1 MNNPNMYTNKQNK
14 PGYFKYFAIWGIV
27 ALIIGF
33 FIFLALNNG
42 STNSYT
48 WNVNEYQYALTGE
61 DRTAVE
67 GVAGSGQYDDI
78 EEQEA
83 FAEKYGFDRNNITE
97 VTVELG
103 YMKSNVVVIY
113 ETSTA
118 GKMAKATFEWSSYEN
133 NTYTVLVEDAIATLD
148 SHFKDKGI
156 EYKVVRKDTTNQF
169 TFGDFLITGLP
180 LIIMIVIGVVLVRSM
195 MKAQGGNN
203 QAFDFGKS
211 KARLEDASKIRF
223 SDVAGCEDEKEEMK
237 EVVDYL
243 KNPKKY
249 AKAGARI
256 PKGVILKGYPG
267 TGKTLLAKAVAGEAS
282 VPFYYISGSDFL
294 EMFVGVGASRVRD
307 MFKKAR
313 MTAPCIVFID
323 EIDAIGRQR
332 GTGLG
337 GGHDERE
344 QTLNQLLVEMDGF
357 ENNSG
362 VIVLAA
368 TNRVDVLD
376 PALLRPGRFD
386 RQIEVSLPD
395 VKGREEILKVHARNK
410 QLSSD
415 VSLEAV
421 AKRTPG
427 FSGAQLEN
435 VLNEAAILSVRE
447 NHNYITSADIDEAID
462 RVMAGPAKKTKIM
475 PENRKKIVAYHE
487 SGHAVIGLKEP
498 YAGKVEKITIIPRGE
513 AEGYVLY
520 TPNDDGYLQTKNELT
535 ARIVSSLAG
544 RASEE
549 IFFDDVTTGA
559 VADIESATN
568 VARAMVTRFGMS
580 SLGPIKYEQ
589 SQSEIFLG
597 RDYGAAP
604 RVSGAVAN
612 EIDVEVRKIIH
623 ECLEK
628 AKQILL
634 ENKDLLILIAEAL
647 LKYETITSDEID
659 FLVKY
664 NSLDAYD
671 AYKANKTKGSKKTTE
686 VVEEKAPENPLDQVV
701 ENPLDKEVDN
711 PLDNND

>member
-61 DRTAVE
+61 SDSAHLDE
-67 GVAGSGQYDDI
+67 I
-78 EEQEA
+78 EEKEA
-83 FAEKYGFDRNNITE
+83 FAEKYNFNRDNITD
-97 VTVELG
+97 VTIELG

-113 ETSTA
+113 NIPST
-118 GKMAKATFEWSSYEN
+118 GNKAKATFEWSSYEN
-133 NTYTVLVEDAIATLD
+133 NIYTVLVEDAIAELD
-148 SHFKDKGI
+148 SYFKDNGYA
-156 EYKVVRKDTTNQF
+156 YKVTRKDTTNQF
-169 TFGDFLITGLP
+169 TFADFLITGLP

-195 MKAQGGNN
+195 MKANGGNN
-203 QAFDFGKS
+203 QTFDFGKS

-435 VLNEAAILSVRE
+435 VLNEAAILSVRQ
-447 NHNYITSADIDEAID
+447 NHAYITSLDIDEAID

-475 PENRKKIVAYHE
+475 PEKRKKIVAYHE

-580 SLGPIKYEQ
+580 TLGPIKYEQ

-597 RDYGAAP
+597 RDYGAASK
-604 RVSGAVAN
+604 VSGAVAH

-628 AKQILL
+628 AKQILI

-647 LKYETITSDEID
+647 LKYETITADEID

-671 AYKANKTKGSKKTTE
+671 AYKANKSKGSKKQTE
-686 VVEEKAPENPLDQVV
+686 VVEEKVTENPLDKVV
-701 ENPLDKEVDN
+701 ENPLDKEVEN
-711 PLDNND
+711 PLDNNN

>member
-14 PGYFKYFAIWGIV
+14 PGYFKYFAIWGII
-27 ALIIGF
+27 ALMIGF

-42 STNSYT
+42 STNAYT
-48 WNVNEYQYALTGE
+48 WNVNEYQYALTDE
-61 DRTAVE
+61 DNGNLYFDTQDE
-67 GVAGSGQYDDI
+67 KTK
-78 EEQEA
+78 
-83 FAEKYGFDRNNITE
+83 FAETYDFSRQNITDIKI
-97 VTVELG
+97 ELG
-103 YMKSNVVVIY
+103 YMTSSVVVTY
-113 ETSTA
+113 NAVSTN
-118 GKMAKATFEWSSYEN
+118 KVSTATFEWSSYEN
-133 NTYTVLVEDAIATLD
+133 NIYTVLVEDAIAALD
-148 SHFKDKGI
+148 SEGYEFKLT
-156 EYKVVRKDTTNQF
+156 RKDTTNQF
-169 TFGDFLITGLP
+169 TFADFLITGLP
-180 LIIMIVIGVVLVRSM
+180 LILMIVVGVVLVRSM

-203 QAFDFGKS
+203 QTFDFGKS

-223 SDVAGCEDEKEEMK
+223 TDVAGCEDEKEEMK

-395 VKGREEILKVHARNK
+395 IKGREAILKVHARNK

-447 NHNYITSADIDEAID
+447 NHTYITTADIDEAID

-487 SGHAVIGLKEP
+487 AGHAVIGLKEKH
-498 YAGKVEKITIIPRGE
+498 AGKVEKITIIPRGE

-559 VADIESATN
+559 VADIESATS
-568 VARAMVTRFGMS
+568 VARAMVTRLGMS

-589 SQSEIFLG
+589 SQGEIFLG
-597 RDYGAAP
+597 RDYGSAS

-612 EIDVEVRKIIH
+612 EIDAEVRKIIH
-623 ECLEK
+623 ECLAR
-628 AKQILL
+628 AKEILL

-647 LKYETITSDEID
+647 LKYETITSEEID
-659 FLVKY
+659 FIVKY

-671 AYKANKTKGSKKTTE
+671 AYKANTSKGSKKTAE
-686 VVEEKAPENPLDQVV
+686 VKEEVV
-701 ENPLDKEVDN
+701 ENPLDKEVEN
-711 PLDNND
+711 PLDKVVENPLDKQNDEQGN

>member
-61 DRTAVE
+61 SDSAHLDE
-67 GVAGSGQYDDI
+67 I
-78 EEQEA
+78 EEKDA
-83 FAEKYGFDRNNITE
+83 FAEKYNFNRDNITD
-97 VTVELG
+97 VTIELG

-113 ETSTA
+113 NIPST
-118 GKMAKATFEWSSYEN
+118 GSKAKATFEWSSYEN
-133 NTYTVLVEDAIATLD
+133 NIYTVLVEDAIAELD
-148 SHFKDKGI
+148 SYYKDNGYA
-156 EYKVVRKDTTNQF
+156 YKVTRKDTTNQF

-203 QAFDFGKS
+203 QTFDFGKS

-435 VLNEAAILSVRE
+435 VLNEAAILSVRQ
-447 NHNYITSADIDEAID
+447 NHAYITSLDIDEAID

-475 PENRKKIVAYHE
+475 PEKRKKIVAYHE

-535 ARIVSSLAG
+535 ARIISSLAG

-580 SLGPIKYEQ
+580 TLGPIKYEQ

-647 LKYETITSDEID
+647 LKYETITADEID